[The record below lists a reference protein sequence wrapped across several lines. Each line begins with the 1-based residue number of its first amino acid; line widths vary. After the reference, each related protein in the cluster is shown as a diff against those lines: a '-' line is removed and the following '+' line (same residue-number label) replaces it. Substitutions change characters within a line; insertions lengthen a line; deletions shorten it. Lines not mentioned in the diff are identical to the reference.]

1 MSGAWP
7 LQNPIHLLY
16 SSSVTWLH
24 QVVEKIRYG
33 AYTRVLDSYCAKIS
47 DSFHNIM
54 YDIFSLYLCL
64 PACKRTSYSDKRRP
78 GLITCS
84 IELL

>member
-54 YDIFSLYLCL
+54 YDIFLCTYVYQRVSVL
-64 PACKRTSYSDKRRP
+64 
-78 GLITCS
+78 LIAIKEGS
-84 IELL
+84 GS